1 MLVRE
6 RFFGEEATSNKGSQ
20 RFHGLAEH
28 ELVQEFDCWAADG
41 RGEDL
46 EANHLQIAQHTLELM
61 QLKPHYQVL
70 DLSCGSGWATCLLAT
85 RVPAG
90 KAVGADISG
99 EMIRLARKRSEGIQN
114 AEFVQCNAEA
124 LPYSA
129 STFDKVLCV
138 EAFYYYP
145 EQRRVL
151 EEIYRV
157 LVPNG
162 RIFILIDFYRDNPC
176 WRDWVEHLKVKVH
189 LRSAA
194 EYIALLKDCGLVH
207 VEVQQIAER
216 HPRSNGYLGAP
227 RKVVQLFHCHP
238 KMWIPNVTK
247 QVRRSLEWR
256 KCRRIGAL
264 LLIGSKPGSV
274 EAKKA

>member
-1 MLVRE
+1 MLVGE
-6 RFFGEEATSNKGSQ
+6 RSFDEEATSNKGRE

-28 ELVQEFDCWAADG
+28 ELVQEFDCWATDG

-46 EANHLQIAQHTLELM
+46 EANHLQIARHTLELM

-70 DLSCGSGWATCLLAT
+70 DLSCGSGWATRLLAT

-114 AEFVQCNAEA
+114 VEFVQCNAEA

-145 EQRRVL
+145 DQRRVL

-162 RIFILIDFYRDNPC
+162 RIFILSDFYRDNPC

-207 VEVQQIAER
+207 VEAQQIAER
-216 HPRSNGYLGAP
+216 HPRSNGYLGAA

>member
-6 RFFGEEATSNKGSQ
+6 RSSGEEATSNNGSQ
-20 RFHGLAEH
+20 RFHDLAEH
-28 ELVQEFDCWAADG
+28 ELAQEFDRWAADG
-41 RGEDL
+41 RGEEL
-46 EANHLQIAQHTLELM
+46 EANHLQIARHTLELM
-61 QLKPHYQVL
+61 QLKPRDHVL

-85 RVPAG
+85 HLPAG

-99 EMIRLARKRSEGIQN
+99 EMIRLARKRSQRIQN
-114 AEFVQCNAEA
+114 VEFVQCTAEA
-124 LPYSA
+124 LPHA
-129 STFDKVLCV
+129 AGTFDKILCV

-145 EQRRVL
+145 DQRRVL
-151 EEIYRV
+151 EEICRV
-157 LVPNG
+157 LVPSG
-162 RIFILIDFYRDNPC
+162 RVFILIDFYRDNPC
-176 WRDWVEHLKVKVH
+176 WRDWIEHLKVKVH

-194 EYIALLKDCGLVH
+194 EYTALLKDCGLVH
-207 VEVQQIAER
+207 VEAQHIAER
-216 HPRSNGYLGAP
+216 HPRSNGYLGAA

-264 LLIGSKPGSV
+264 LLIGSRPGSV
-274 EAKKA
+274 EPGKA